1 MSKWSK
7 IKAVKTMVKEK
18 KEGEEEEEED
28 FLYEILDL
36 PDPKYKFKFLKPVT
50 YFMRWSYWLR
60 IPTLAIPAN
69 VANSKFLKSDIIH
82 MSNIPTLCR
91 VEI

>member
-7 IKAVKTMVKEK
+7 IKAVKTMVK

-28 FLYEILDL
+28 HLYEILDL

-50 YFMRWSYWLR
+50 YFMR
-60 IPTLAIPAN
+60 
-69 VANSKFLKSDIIH
+69 
-82 MSNIPTLCR
+82 
-91 VEI
+91 